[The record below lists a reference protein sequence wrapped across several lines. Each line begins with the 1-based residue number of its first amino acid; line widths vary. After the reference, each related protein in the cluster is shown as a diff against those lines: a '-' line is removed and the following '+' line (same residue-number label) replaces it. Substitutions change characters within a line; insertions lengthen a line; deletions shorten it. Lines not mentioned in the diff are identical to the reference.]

1 MIETIHVQQND
12 DVYFCDLG
20 ISKDEWLELLKDTN
34 MPDEYRDALLRFYY
48 IPEHRG
54 SCTAVS
60 NAIGGDPQSLNSY
73 ITKIGQFVQKELN
86 RFQVVHPNGKPC
98 FWIIPMCEGKDL
110 PKGSEGSFEWELR
123 PELVEAIREYLY
135 WYLIERYKEVRKQ
148 IPIDS
153 EDWTEI
159 YKWHLITA
167 CKGKT
172 PFEIVRD
179 HVAHPSKSELGG
191 FSNLIDAVRDN
202 KTLKHLVDNNPEG
215 LHKALDVLVDESKSL
230 NERLADYKSAMASLL
245 PQSGFNSKANDERTA
260 STILTCLNPEHY
272 TFYKYD
278 VYTLLCKYL
287 GEDRKPAGQCYE
299 HFLSL
304 LKPLSVL
311 AANDKDLQ
319 QTVEPSLKGQ
329 LRSDLLLAQDVLWI
343 LLIEFPEAMGYIHS
357 LLTSPKQRVWLW
369 HKAFLSDSLDTLE
382 IGSSAKTIKDF
393 TPYKSRNAL
402 RKAYQQDVGNG
413 DLKIPDA
420 YWLFINEVNIGDIVV
435 IFEPKKGNGKQ
446 YHLLHG
452 WGIFT
457 SDCTVNESKDNPMS
471 RTVQWQSFLKIPK
484 QNEEM
489 GNSVFFQETTDKQ
502 ALHIKE
508 LLGIN
513 PELIMESKYQ
523 KYIDLLETNKN
534 LILTGAP
541 GTGKT
546 FMAKAIAEAMNAEV
560 GFVQFHPSYDY
571 TDFVEGLRPKN
582 DGSGN
587 VGFERKDGVFKEF
600 CKSSIIR
607 TMQNEFKSKTHTTN
621 MTESYTLPRGNSFS
635 EIYDSLENDI
645 KRNVINSLPFRRS
658 LTPVSYNGHR
668 IYFGA
673 TRPKS
678 INKSHLEA
686 LYNYCLNKKIFDLS
700 TWNREDF
707 FNLISKLTDGN
718 TITLDYINYA
728 CMLQEM
734 LRRSI
739 NWTSKS
745 SNTPNDKECVSFD
758 EAYDNF
764 VGDLKETGKVLTFE
778 RPRSESFKVSVETDS
793 GLRIDGAPIKKE
805 LVRSFYDHTNSS
817 NWYSKHC
824 EIIIDY
830 LRKYYGLE
838 GRNGFD
844 DTDDI
849 VVHTHP
855 DIIEPSSK
863 DTPFVFIIDEI
874 NRGEI
879 SKIFGELFFSIDP
892 GYRGEKGKV
901 NTQYQNMVPEDD
913 VFKDGF
919 YVPENFYIIG
929 TMNDIDRSVES
940 MDFAMRRRFAWQEVT
955 AEESY
960 TNMIEHYP
968 EFALVKDE
976 IKARM
981 FNLNKAIVETE
992 GLDEAYQIGAAY
1004 FRKYL
1009 DYQEKANA
1017 FDCLWENHLKGLLFE
1032 YLRGN
1037 RRAKELLEKLHNA
1050 YNKKSLNE

>member
-1 MIETIHVQQND
+1 MLETIHVKD
-12 DVYFCDLG
+12 IEGVYSCDVG
-20 ISKDEWLELLKDTN
+20 ITKEEWLEMLKDTN

-48 IPEHRG
+48 MPEHRG

-73 ITKIGQFVQKELN
+73 ITKIGQFVQKKLN
-86 RFQVVHPNGKPC
+86 RFQTVHPNGDPC
-98 FWIIPMCEGKDL
+98 FWIVPMSEGIDL
-110 PKGSEGSFEWELR
+110 PKGSEGTFEWKLR
-123 PELVEAIREYLY
+123 HELVEAIREYLY

-148 IPIDS
+148 IPIDG
-153 EDWTEI
+153 EEWTEI

-167 CKGKT
+167 SKGKT
-172 PFEIVRD
+172 PFDIIRD

-215 LHKALDVLVDESKSL
+215 LQKALDVLADETKSL
-230 NERLADYKSAMASLL
+230 NDRLADYKSAMVSLL
-245 PQSGFNSKANDERTA
+245 PPSGFNSKANDERTA

-278 VYTLLCKYL
+278 VYSFFCKYL
-287 GEDRKPAGQCYE
+287 GEERKTAGQCYE
-299 HFLSL
+299 HFLNL
-304 LKPLSVL
+304 LKPLSVF
-311 AANDKDLQ
+311 AANDKELQ
-319 QTVEPSLKGQ
+319 QIVEPSLKEQ
-329 LRSDLLLAQDVLWI
+329 LRSDFLLAQDILWI
-343 LLIEFPEAMGYIHS
+343 LLIEFPQTMGYIYS

-369 HKAFLSDSLDTLE
+369 SKAFLSDFQDTLE

-393 TPYKSRNAL
+393 TIYKSKNAL

-420 YWLFINEVNIGDIVV
+420 YWSFINEVNVGDIVV
-435 IFEPKKGNGKQ
+435 LFEPKKGNGKQ

-452 WGIFT
+452 WGIIT
-457 SDCTVNESKDNPMS
+457 SDCIVNESNVNPMS
-471 RTVQWQSFLKIPK
+471 RTVQWRYFLKIPK

-489 GNSVFFQETTDKQ
+489 GNSVFFQGTTDKQ

-508 LLGIN
+508 LLDIN
-513 PELIMESKYQ
+513 TEVVMESKYQ
-523 KYIDLLETNKN
+523 KYIDLLEANKN

-546 FMAKAIAEAMNAEV
+546 FMAKAIAEEMNAEV

-582 DGSGN
+582 EGNGN
-587 VGFERKDGVFKEF
+587 VGFELKDGVFKEF
-600 CKSSIIR
+600 CKQAISEGLVISD
-607 TMQNEFKSKTHTTN
+607 SKPSETT
-621 MTESYTLPRGNSFS
+621 
-635 EIYDSLENDI
+635 I
-645 KRNVINSLPFRRS
+645 
-658 LTPVSYNGHR
+658 
-668 IYFGA
+668 
-673 TRPKS
+673 
-678 INKSHLEA
+678 
-686 LYNYCLNKKIFDLS
+686 
-700 TWNREDF
+700 
-707 FNLISKLTDGN
+707 
-718 TITLDYINYA
+718 
-728 CMLQEM
+728 
-734 LRRSI
+734 
-739 NWTSKS
+739 
-745 SNTPNDKECVSFD
+745 SFD
-758 EAYDNF
+758 DAYDRLLN
-764 VGDLKETGKVLTFE
+764 DLRTTKKVLTFD
-778 RPRSESFKVSVETDS
+778 RPRSNSFKVSVGDDS
-793 GLRIDGAPIKKE
+793 ILRIDGTPIKKD
-805 LVRSFYDHTNSS
+805 LVKHFYLHTNSN

-824 EIIIDY
+824 ELIIDY
-830 LRKYYGLE
+830 LRKHYTLDGVIIPS
-838 GRNGFD
+838 R
-844 DTDDI
+844 I
-849 VVHTHP
+849 VGYR
-855 DIIEPSSK
+855 K
-863 DTPFVFIIDEI
+863 FVFIIDEI

-901 NTQYQNMVPEDD
+901 NTQYQNMIEEGD

-919 YVPENFYIIG
+919 YVPENVYIIG

-960 TNMIEHYP
+960 TNMIENDP
-968 EFALVKDE
+968 EFVLVKDE
-976 IKARM
+976 IKQRM
-981 FNLNKAIVETE
+981 FNLNKAIAETE

-1009 DYQEKANA
+1009 DYKEKANA

-1037 RRAKELLEKLHNA
+1037 RRAKELLEKLHDA